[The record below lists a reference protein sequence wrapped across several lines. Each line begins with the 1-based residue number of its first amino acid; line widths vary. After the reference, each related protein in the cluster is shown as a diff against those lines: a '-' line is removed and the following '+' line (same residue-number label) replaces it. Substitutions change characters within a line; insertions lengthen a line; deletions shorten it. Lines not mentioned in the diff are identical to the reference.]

1 MQMQTRNL
9 PPPLMEP
16 QGSVGTTTDNP
27 GSSWYTIKAAATRG
41 VAEVYL
47 FGDIGDWGISAQQF
61 ANDLRAVGDVSQI
74 NLHINSPGGAVFEG
88 MAMYNLLKSHKARVI
103 GTVVGLAAS
112 MGSVV
117 AMACDEIRMPANA
130 MMMVHKPWGIQ
141 GGDAEAM
148 RKYAETLDKFET
160 GMVAVY
166 VAKTGKSVEEV
177 EALLTAE
184 TWMTGAEAVALG
196 FADTLL
202 DPIEAF
208 ATINSNR
215 LKDYT
220 NMPPAAQHLFTP
232 RGSVTPPVGGPAT
245 TPGNPT
251 ETAEQ
256 IAARVLAA
264 DGARRTA
271 IQAAFTPFTGHET
284 LRDTCL
290 NDPGCTPEQAN
301 AKLLEVIGQGT
312 TPTGTVR
319 HHGHLTNGNLV
330 GDSVR
335 ASIYA
340 RAGLD
345 ELQNDNGFNFMTL
358 RELARASLV
367 ERGVGVSTLNV
378 MNMIGLAFT
387 HGSSDFGNILLDA
400 AYKSLLTGWEKS
412 EETYHLWTKKG
423 RLSDFKVANRVG
435 LGSFSSLREV
445 RPGADYKN
453 ITLGDTGETIQL
465 ATYGELFTINR
476 QAIINDDL
484 DALTA
489 IPRLMGEAARA
500 TIGDL
505 VYDLLTKNGKMKD
518 GRPLFDASRKN
529 LFTGAASKL
538 SIEAMSAAKTAMAL
552 QQATVAKDA
561 KPRPLN
567 IRPAF
572 LLCPVALE
580 DKANQLIRSASVPGA
595 DTNAGID
602 NPIRNFA
609 QVIAEPRLDADSSS
623 AYYLAAKQ
631 GSDTIE
637 VAYLDG
643 IETPYFDQQEGF
655 TSDGIASKVRI
666 DAGVSALDARG
677 LNKSA
682 GQ

>member
-1 MQMQTRNL
+1 MA
-9 PPPLMEP
+9 P
-16 QGSVGTTTDNP
+16 QGSVGTTSSP

-61 ANDLRAVGDVSQI
+61 AADLRAVGDVSQI

-166 VAKTGKSVEEV
+166 VTKTGKSAEEI

-202 DPIEAF
+202 DPVEAF

-220 NMPPAAQHLFTP
+220 NMPPAAQHLFAP
-232 RGSVTPPVGGPAT
+232 RGSVTPPAGGPAPT
-245 TPGNPT
+245 HPAPSNPA

-264 DGARRTA
+264 DGVRRTA
-271 IQAAFTPFTGHET
+271 IQAAFAPFTGHEA

-290 NDPGCTPEQAN
+290 GDVNCTVEQAN
-301 AKLLEVIGQGT
+301 AKLLAVIGQAT
-312 TPTGTVR
+312 TPTGSLR
-319 HHGHLTNGNLV
+319 HPGHVTNGNLV

-345 ELQNDNGFNFMTL
+345 ELQDDNAFNFMTL

-387 HGSSDFGNILLDA
+387 HSSSDFGNILLDA
-400 AYKSLLTGWEKS
+400 AHKSLLEGWEKS
-412 EETYHLWTKKG
+412 DETYHLWTKKG
-423 RLSDFKVANRVG
+423 RLSDFKIANRVG

-445 RPGADYKN
+445 RPGAEYKN

-505 VYDLLTKNGKMKD
+505 VYDLLIKNGKMKD
-518 GRPLFDASRKN
+518 GKPLFDASRKN
-529 LFTGAASKL
+529 LFTGTASKL

-609 QVIAEPRLDADSSS
+609 KVIAEPRLDADSATS
-623 AYYLAAKQ
+623 YYMAAKQ

-637 VAYLDG
+637 IAYLDG

-677 LNKSA
+677 LNKSVGA
-682 GQ
+682 